1 MNNSIVRQ
9 IKNPKTNRINN
20 VSISSK
26 NIKAIRLTLEPY
38 NMKSVSQKK
47 KISLTTHNKN
57 KPKKVMNTSLSNSH
71 HKLFKLTDSSIN
83 DFSNSTYDTFYSKLS
98 NNKRT
103 NSVLKNQLKS
113 RNKQIRKK
121 LFLDISNLDSDR
133 EKTHRKLSNFR
144 SIPLISSKSTKAS
157 SRINK
162 TISTAESANMT
173 LKLLKERCLNLKE
186 SSEIIKND
194 MNYFPSYSKD
204 IISSKKQK
212 IKDLDETIVKK
223 EEPKIQKS
231 DIYSDIVNEK
241 ERGKNCNEFE
251 YYRIQ
256 SATYRL
262 MKEVRCVESVNPY
275 TAYHSSETVGRI
287 FTIKKDH
294 SVDESNLVDHQYFIK
309 RNSTSR
315 KKTVPKKESK
325 AMKFM
330 KQTEQMVRL
339 VELNYKLKRK
349 VMNSYRKCKNK
360 K

>member
-1 MNNSIVRQ
+1 MNNTIINKTQSTKKFP
-9 IKNPKTNRINN
+9 IKN

-26 NIKAIRLTLEPY
+26 NIKAIRLNLDPY
-38 NMKSVSQKK
+38 NIKSISQKK
-47 KISLTTHNKN
+47 KIVVKSTNQYKR
-57 KPKKVMNTSLSNSH
+57 KKILNTSLSNSQN
-71 HKLFKLTDSSIN
+71 KLFKLTDSSIN

-98 NNKRT
+98 TNKRT

-113 RNKQIRKK
+113 RNKTIRKK

-133 EKTHRKLSNFR
+133 EKSHRKLSNFR

-162 TISTAESANMT
+162 TICNAESANMT
-173 LKLLKERCLNLKE
+173 LRLLKERCLNLKE
-186 SSEIIKND
+186 SSEIIKKD
-194 MNYFPSYSKD
+194 MNFFPSYSKD
-204 IISSKKQK
+204 VITSKKQK

-223 EEPKIQKS
+223 EKPKVQKS
-231 DIYSDIVNEK
+231 DIYADVINEK

-262 MKEVRCVESVNPY
+262 MKEVHCVESVDPY
-275 TAYHSSETVGRI
+275 TAYHSSETVKRI

-294 SVDESNLVDHQYFIK
+294 SLNEDDGVDHQYFLK
-309 RNSTSR
+309 RKATNR
-315 KKTVPKKESK
+315 KKAVPNKESK

-330 KQTEQMVRL
+330 KQTDEMVRL
-339 VELNYKLKRK
+339 VNLNYKLKKK
-349 VMNSYRKCKNK
+349 VMNSYRKGK
-360 K
+360 KKK

>member
-1 MNNSIVRQ
+1 MNNSIVSK
-9 IKNPKTNRINN
+9 IKNTKTNLIKN

-26 NIKAIRLTLEPY
+26 NIKAIKLNLEPY
-38 NMKSVSQKK
+38 NMKSVSQRK
-47 KISLTTHNKN
+47 KISLTTHNRN
-57 KPKKVMNTSLSNSH
+57 KPKKAMNTSLSNSH

-113 RNKQIRKK
+113 RNKQIKKK
-121 LFLDISNLDSDR
+121 LLLDISNLDSDR

-194 MNYFPSYSKD
+194 MNFFPSYSKD
-204 IISSKKQK
+204 IITSKKQK
-212 IKDLDETIVKK
+212 IKDLNETIVKK
-223 EEPKIQKS
+223 KKPKIQKS
-231 DIYSDIVNEK
+231 DIYSDVINEK

-251 YYRIQ
+251 YYRIK

-262 MKEVRCVESVNPY
+262 MKEVHCVESVDPY
-275 TAYHSSETVGRI
+275 TAYHSSETVKRI
-287 FTIKKDH
+287 FTVKKDH

-309 RNSTSR
+309 KKSTSR

-325 AMKFM
+325 ALHFM
-330 KQTEQMVRL
+330 KQTDKMVRL
-339 VELNYKLKRK
+339 VELNYKLKKK
-349 VMNSYRKCKNK
+349 VMNSYKNCKK
-360 K
+360 KQ